1 MSDTLEQ
8 IQRLDDQC
16 VEANIEENDYTIYSA
31 DDLSFDFGLLEQA
44 LQKKSAFISNQVW
57 EEKMAHI
64 HSLCLLVL
72 LLMFVASCFLF
83 HSWSAQTTMQ
93 GVLLCRLS
101 VVFENNWLYCF
112 FSHQC
117 FFLAYFV

>member
-1 MSDTLEQ
+1 MADTLEQ

-57 EEKMAHI
+57 EGKNLTYTL
-64 HSLCLLVL
+64 SLFCLCCCLCLSRLV
-72 LLMFVASCFLF
+72 FF
-83 HSWSAQTTMQ
+83 HS
-93 GVLLCRLS
+93 
-101 VVFENNWLYCF
+101 
-112 FSHQC
+112 
-117 FFLAYFV
+117 

>member
-1 MSDTLEQ
+1 MQLAHVRQLGTRLGPMADTLEQ

-57 EEKMAHI
+57 EGKNLTYTL
-64 HSLCLLVL
+64 SLFC
-72 LLMFVASCFLF
+72 
-83 HSWSAQTTMQ
+83 
-93 GVLLCRLS
+93 
-101 VVFENNWLYCF
+101 
-112 FSHQC
+112 
-117 FFLAYFV
+117 